1 MLDAGHGEPKNSTP
15 SMVPPIWRDKTGQP
29 LATRPCPRCGSPT
42 PIYRLAVADVLR
54 NGWRCFAPA
63 TLVHW
68 CGHGGEVIP
77 IPDADGVCDLV
88 PVMGEAT

>member
-1 MLDAGHGEPKNSTP
+1 MS
-15 SMVPPIWRDKTGQP
+15 PPRWVGPDGRELP
-29 LATRPCPRCGSPT
+29 TRPCPRCGAPT
-42 PIYRLAVADVLR
+42 PILRLAVEDVQR

-77 IPDADGVCDLV
+77 VPDADGVCDLV
-88 PVMGEAT
+88 PVIGEAT